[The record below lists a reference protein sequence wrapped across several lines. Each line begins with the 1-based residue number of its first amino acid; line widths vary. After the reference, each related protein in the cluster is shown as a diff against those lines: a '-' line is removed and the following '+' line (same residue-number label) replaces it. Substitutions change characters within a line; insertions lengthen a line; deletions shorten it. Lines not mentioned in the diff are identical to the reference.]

1 MSNWS
6 TDELRPHERF
16 DYWLEV
22 RIAKHGRG
30 RADLSRQDRRDF
42 RASYSAHTVADA
54 IVSEVQTSSYR
65 FERSAAD
72 IARAPVDRFVIVQQ
86 CGLGCLMQPDDHPFV
101 IPTGG
106 FSTHHADTPYAFVP
120 TVENDGFHAR
130 VVGIPFARCL
140 PFIERAGD
148 LTTQPLADASGM
160 GSLFA
165 AYFNSFVAQAPHLQ
179 GAAAEV
185 AVQTLTQ
192 LALVARGLSSPRE
205 LGRDAVRAGQ
215 LERVRQF
222 VGRNLQRADLTP
234 ASVARATGMSLRQLH
249 LLFEPTDTTFARYV
263 LQRRLERARQFL
275 VLQPARPIL
284 DIALACG
291 IDSPTVFYRGFRHA
305 YGVTPTDYRT
315 NYREDFA

>member
-30 RADLSRQDRRDF
+30 SAALSRQDRGDF
-42 RASYSAHTVADA
+42 RANYAACTVGDA
-54 IVSEVQTSSYR
+54 SVSEVRTSSYR

-72 IARAPVDRFVIVQQ
+72 IGRMPVDRFVIVQQ
-86 CGLGCLMQPDDHPFV
+86 LGVGCLMQPDQDAFV
-101 IPTGG
+101 VPTGG

-120 TVENDGFHAR
+120 TIENGGFHAR

-148 LTTQPLADASGM
+148 LTTQPLADANGISG
-160 GSLFA
+160 LFA
-165 AYFNSFVAQAPHLQ
+165 SYFNSFVTQAPHLQ
-179 GAAAEV
+179 GAAAEI
-185 AVQTLTQ
+185 AVQTLAQ
-192 LALVARGLSSPRE
+192 LALVARGLSSPRGE

-215 LERVRQF
+215 LEAVRQF

-234 ASVARATGMSLRQLH
+234 ASVARAVGMSLRQLH
-249 LLFEPTDTTFARYV
+249 LLFEPTGTTFARYV

-275 VLQPARPIL
+275 VLQPGRPIL

-291 IDSPTVFYRGFRHA
+291 IESSTVFYRGFRQA
-305 YGVTPTDYRT
+305 YGMPPTDYRKSMHQGV
-315 NYREDFA
+315 

>member
-30 RADLSRQDRRDF
+30 SADLSRRDRRDF
-42 RASYSAHTVADA
+42 HASYSACTVADA
-54 IVSEVQTSSYR
+54 SVSEVQTSSYR

-86 CGLGCLMQPDDHPFV
+86 CGVGCVMQPDQNSFV
-101 IPTGG
+101 IPTGS
-106 FSTHHADTPYAFVP
+106 FSTHHADTPYAFTP
-120 TVENDGFHAR
+120 TREDGGFHAR

-148 LTTQPLADASGM
+148 LSTQPLRQEDGI

-165 AYFNSFVAQAPHLQ
+165 TYFDSFITQAPHLH

-185 AVQTLTQ
+185 ALQTLTQ
-192 LALVARGLSSPRE
+192 LALVARGLSSPHE
-205 LGRDAVRAGQ
+205 LGRDAVRTGQ

-234 ASVARATGMSLRQLH
+234 ASVARAAGVSVRQLH
-249 LLFEPTDTTFARYV
+249 LLFEPTGTTFARYV

-291 IDSPTVFYRGFRHA
+291 IESSTVFYRGFRQA
-305 YGVTPTDYRT
+305 YGTTPTDYR
-315 NYREDFA
+315 RDFA

>member
-1 MSNWS
+1 MSSWS

-30 RADLSRQDRRDF
+30 SAALDRHGRRDF
-42 RASYSAHTVADA
+42 SATYSACTVADA
-54 IVSEVQTSSYR
+54 SVSQVRTSSYR

-72 IARAPVDRFVIVQQ
+72 IARMPVDRFVIVQQ
-86 CGLGCLMQPDDHPFV
+86 LGVGCLMQPDHDAFV
-101 IPTGG
+101 VPTGG
-106 FSTHHADTPYAFVP
+106 FSTHHADTPYAFMP
-120 TVENDGFHAR
+120 TVEGGGFHAR

-148 LTTQPLADASGM
+148 LATQPLAGENGV
-160 GSLFA
+160 GSLFG
-165 AYFNSFVAQAPHLQ
+165 AYFNSFVAQAPHLH

-185 AVQTLTQ
+185 AVQTLVQ

-205 LGRDAVRAGQ
+205 LGRDAVRAAQ
-215 LERVRQF
+215 LESVRQF
-222 VGRNLQRADLTP
+222 VGRNLQRAELTP
-234 ASVARATGMSLRQLH
+234 ASVARAVGVSVRQLH
-249 LLFEPTDTTFARYV
+249 LLFEPTGTTFARYV

-275 VLQPARPIL
+275 VLQPGRPIL

-291 IDSPTVFYRGFRHA
+291 IESSTVFYRGFRQA
-305 YGVTPTDYRT
+305 YGVTPTDYR
-315 NYREDFA
+315 NDFA